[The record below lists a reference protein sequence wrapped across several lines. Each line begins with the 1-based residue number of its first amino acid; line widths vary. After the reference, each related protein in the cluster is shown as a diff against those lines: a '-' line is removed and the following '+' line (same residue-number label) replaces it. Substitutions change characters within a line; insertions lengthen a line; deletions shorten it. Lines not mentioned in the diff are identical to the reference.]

1 MGIGRLYKA
10 QKNKKNVTK
19 GAKEL
24 VTVEKL
30 SKKTIEE
37 IDNLLINIGN
47 EKFKDELLSLKA
59 MISLDLSSKNNMGI
73 SNYLYGR
80 LYRTH
85 VTSEYSIAKKQYQNE
100 LLEQHTS
107 IGKNKELESLFENS
121 KEIFA
126 LNIKIARNL
135 LSLTK
140 DYAITNR
147 DLLPKNQ
154 KEFDLYM
161 EEYDVYIND
170 RLKDINSKIEN
181 IDLNSMKNNIPT
193 EVKTFIDQKLLLQ
206 PLEDNIDDLDKY
218 LEELFLYELRLTK
231 IILSLKDLEDK
242 SHELSTFVDV
252 LIEFNKLIIM
262 ATLNIF
268 KVTKPFNDKYST
280 YLGKFDLNEKIKAD
294 FEIIKNTANK
304 IM

>member
-10 QKNKKNVTK
+10 QKNKRNVTK

-24 VTVEKL
+24 VAVEKL

-59 MISLDLSSKNNMGI
+59 MISLDLSSKDNMGI

-80 LYRTH
+80 LYRTY
-85 VTSEYSIAKKQYQNE
+85 VTSEYSIAKKKYQSE
-100 LLEQHTS
+100 LLEQRTS
-107 IGKNKELESLFENS
+107 IGENKELENLFQNS

-147 DLLPKNQ
+147 DLLPRNQ

-170 RLKDINSKIEN
+170 RLKDINSRIEN
-181 IDLNSMKNNIPT
+181 VDLNSMKNNIPT

-206 PLEDNIDDLDKY
+206 PLEDNIEDLDKY

-242 SHELSTFVDV
+242 SDELSTFVDI
-252 LIEFNKLIIM
+252 LIEFNKLVIM

-280 YLGKFDLNEKIKAD
+280 YLGDFNLDEKIKAD
-294 FEIIKNTANK
+294 FEIIKDTANK